1 MPLHVSILLLK
12 HVAYADTLQHRSLGS
27 PRLLQAMSHFTVD
40 VGLASCN
47 MKLRYDSNSDSNFVN
62 TKLQCCC
69 ACLCEYISCSTD
81 NDRYGVMQLMSSGT
95 WYISSGSSAG
105 DKERLATIKKDM
117 ANNTHS
123 ASVFL
128 QGNSSQHFA
137 QPVPD
142 YSARGDFNNRS
153 FFIYRG
159 TIPVAEVQSCLPAVM
174 LVFACYCLLV
184 VGCKIACC
192 MLTQKSP
199 IQCQT
204 VAAVMYPVL
213 HK

>member
-1 MPLHVSILLLK
+1 
-12 HVAYADTLQHRSLGS
+12 
-27 PRLLQAMSHFTVD
+27 
-40 VGLASCN
+40 
-47 MKLRYDSNSDSNFVN
+47 
-62 TKLQCCC
+62 
-69 ACLCEYISCSTD
+69 
-81 NDRYGVMQLMSSGT
+81 MSSGT

-159 TIPVAEVQSCLPAVM
+159 TIPVAEVQSCSPALFM
-174 LVFACYCLLV
+174 LVSACYCLLLLL
-184 VGCKIACC
+184 CKIAGCL
-192 MLTQKSP
+192 LTLKP
-199 IQCQT
+199 ALQCLT
-204 VAAVMYPVL
+204 VTVFGHICETYYT
-213 HK
+213 

>member
-1 MPLHVSILLLK
+1 
-12 HVAYADTLQHRSLGS
+12 
-27 PRLLQAMSHFTVD
+27 
-40 VGLASCN
+40 
-47 MKLRYDSNSDSNFVN
+47 
-62 TKLQCCC
+62 
-69 ACLCEYISCSTD
+69 
-81 NDRYGVMQLMSSGT
+81 MQLMSSGT

-159 TIPVAEVQSCLPAVM
+159 NIPVAEVQSCLPALLM
-174 LVFACYCLLV
+174 LVYAHHCLLLIL
-184 VGCKIACC
+184 CKIAGC
-192 MLTQKSP
+192 MLTQTSHL
-199 IQCQT
+199 QCQT
-204 VAAVMYPVL
+204 VAASMYFVL
-213 HK
+213 HQQNICVTTPDCNAKQWLHQ